1 MKIGIMTFWWSND
14 NYGQILQCYALQ
26 KYLRDRGHDAFL
38 IRYHRDTD
46 IIASSLLEKFQ
57 KVFSPIQLLNF
68 IRSVRRFNSAKKE
81 EVQNTRLFEE
91 FRNKYIVQS
100 QIEYFH
106 YSDLKENPPTA
117 DVYIV
122 GSDQVW
128 NTLHLPLRR
137 CKNFLHAY
145 FLDFGDNSIKRFAY
159 AASRKVSLKLEK
171 DYVAEVFPLLK
182 KFTYVS
188 VREKELIPF
197 CSTCGYER
205 AEYVCDPTLLLDVND
220 YRKIYRENNIRMQRN
235 KFALVYML
243 GNSCKYDFKEIR
255 KFFSKKN
262 LDVVYVTGNAVAN
275 KFSKFFATI
284 PEWLYLVDN
293 AEYVIT
299 NSFHCG
305 AFSILFHKQFGIVPL
320 SGHDKGMNQR
330 FENLFELF
338 GIDSRYIYKSD
349 FNILE
354 KTYEERNIQ
363 VPQSFINVLEQNFT
377 I

>member
-26 KYLRDRGHDAFL
+26 KYLRNRGHDAFL

-46 IIASSLLEKFQ
+46 IISSSLFEKFR
-57 KVFSPIQLLNF
+57 KIFSPIQLINF
-68 IRSVRRFNSAKKE
+68 IRSVRRFYFAKNEEIQNS
-81 EVQNTRLFEE
+81 RCFEE

-106 YSDLKENPPTA
+106 YSDLREKPPKA

-128 NTLHLPLRR
+128 NTLNLPLHR
-137 CKNFLHAY
+137 CKNFIHAY
-145 FLDFGDNSIKRFAY
+145 FLDFGDSSIKRFSY
-159 AASRKVSLKLEK
+159 AASRMFSLELEK

-182 KFTYVS
+182 RFNYVS
-188 VREKELIPF
+188 VREKELISF

-205 AEYVCDPTLLLDVND
+205 AERVCDPTLLLDAND
-220 YRKIYRENNIRMQRN
+220 YRKIYRENSIRVQRN
-235 KFALVYML
+235 KFVLVYML
-243 GNSCKYDFKEIR
+243 GNSCKYNFREIK

-262 LDVVYVTGNAVAN
+262 LDVVYVTGNAVAS

-284 PEWLYLVDN
+284 PEWLYLLDN

-305 AFSILFHKQFGIVPL
+305 VFSILFHKQFGIVPL
-320 SGHDKGMNQR
+320 SGRDKGMNQR

-338 GIDSRYIYKSD
+338 GIDSRYIHKSN
-349 FNILE
+349 FSVLE
-354 KTYEERNIQ
+354 KMYEEKAVQ
-363 VPQSFINVLEQNFT
+363 VPQSFINALEQNFT